1 MYVVPTAGVRRRP
14 LINVSK
20 RVQASA
26 RKLVHGANWARGVVA
41 MRLGQIASEVPLS
54 TNYGWDRGQPIDRLY
69 IDQFLT
75 RNASDIR
82 GHVVEV
88 GDDAYSRKYGA
99 AQVNSQDVLS
109 LHADNPLATI
119 VGDIAD
125 PQTLPS
131 ARFDCLIATQV
142 LQYVFDLRQAVQQI
156 RRSLKPRGVA
166 LITVPAIAPF
176 YPEPWQDEEDC
187 LYWRFSRHS
196 LRRLLE
202 GAFDRSKIDVTAHGN
217 LYAATAF
224 LHGAAQRDLSKRKL
238 MQHRAGYAITI
249 TARAVA

>member
-1 MYVVPTAGVRRRP
+1 MMLG
-14 LINVSK
+14 I
-20 RVQASA
+20 A
-26 RKLVHGANWARGVVA
+26 RKLVHGANWARGMLA

-69 IDQFLT
+69 IEQFLAS
-75 RNASDIR
+75 NASDIR

-88 GDDAYSRKYGA
+88 GDDAYSREYGDQIA
-99 AQVNSQDVLS
+99 TQDVLS
-109 LHADNPLATI
+109 LHADNPLVTI

-125 PQTLPS
+125 PATLPT

-142 LQYVFDLRQAVQQI
+142 LQYVFDLPQAVRQI
-156 RRSLKPRGVA
+156 RRSLKPSGVA

-176 YPEPWQDEEDC
+176 YPEPWQDEDDC
-187 LYWRFSRHS
+187 LYWRFSGCS

-202 GAFDRSKIDVTAHGN
+202 GAFDRSKINVIAHGN

-224 LHGAAQRDLSKRKL
+224 LHGAAQRDLSRRKL
-238 MQHRAGYAITI
+238 LRHRPEFAITI